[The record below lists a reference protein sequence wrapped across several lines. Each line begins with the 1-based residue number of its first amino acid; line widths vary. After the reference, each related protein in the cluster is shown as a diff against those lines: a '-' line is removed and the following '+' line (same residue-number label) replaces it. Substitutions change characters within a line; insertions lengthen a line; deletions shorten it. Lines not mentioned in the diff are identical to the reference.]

1 MRALKA
7 ELDKEAQGAKV
18 QVKKSS
24 EDVKDGRL
32 EGFGFDYTSPTGLR
46 GQVKATAERTAE
58 AGGQKARYKLNI
70 SVDKR
75 YP

>member
-7 ELDKEAQGAKV
+7 ELDKEAQGAKA

-24 EDVKDGRL
+24 EDVKEGRL
-32 EGFGFDYTSPTGLR
+32 EGFGFDYTSPPGLR
-46 GQVKATAERTAE
+46 GQVKATAEAD
-58 AGGQKARYKLNI
+58 GQKARYKLNV
-70 SVDKR
+70 SVDEK